1 MAAWT
6 AANISEL
13 VLMSSNHSRS
23 SSDLAPPLV
32 NRRDLRHD
40 VDAGGQPAFHQT
52 APDFAGFFVTAYC
65 AKYDLFAS
73 HIKSAVGRR
82 WEFVKDPAS
91 KGRSM
96 LTQIKFG
103 TSGWRAVMAEE
114 FTFANVR
121 RAVEGIARYVVLQK
135 PQGARVIVGRDPR
148 FLGET
153 FCSMAAEILA
163 AHGITPLVVAEP
175 APTPAFAYAV
185 IQSKADGVINFT
197 ASHNPPEYNGIKFST
212 PDGCPALPE
221 VTKKIE
227 AEIVA
232 GDNPPSTMEAASADK
247 GTLDPKPMY
256 LKRLGEIIDLEAIRK
271 AGVRV
276 AFDPMWGAARG
287 YSDELLRSAG
297 ADVATVHDYRDVLFG
312 GHAPEPD
319 DHLLEDLRIKMRETG
334 AQIGIATDGDADRFG
349 IVDGDGT
356 FLQPN
361 YVIALLFDY
370 LVESRGWKNG
380 VAKSVATTN
389 LINALAE
396 KHGVELYETPVG
408 FKYIGEL
415 IMQDKIAI
423 GGEESAGLS
432 IRHHV
437 PEKDGLLAGLL
448 CCEAVAK
455 RGKPLGEQLK
465 AISNQVGSYY
475 PQRENFRLTPEVKGK
490 FTEKLRVD
498 PKEFVGHSVS
508 QVVRT
513 DGLKLLFDDGSWVC
527 YRLSGTEPVVRVYT
541 EARSERGSEKLS
553 TAAKNWIFE

>member
-1 MAAWT
+1 
-6 AANISEL
+6 
-13 VLMSSNHSRS
+13 MS
-23 SSDLAPPLV
+23 A
-32 NRRDLRHD
+32 
-40 VDAGGQPAFHQT
+40 
-52 APDFAGFFVTAYC
+52 
-65 AKYDLFAS
+65 
-73 HIKSAVGRR
+73 
-82 WEFVKDPAS
+82 
-91 KGRSM
+91 
-96 LTQIKFG
+96 QIKFG
-103 TSGWRAVMAEE
+103 TSGWRAVMAED

-121 RAVEGIARYVVLQK
+121 RAVSGIARYVAAQK
-135 PQGARVIVGRDPR
+135 PQGARVIIGRDPR

-153 FCSMAAEILA
+153 FCSMASDILA
-163 AHGITPLVVAEP
+163 PQGITPLLVAEP
-175 APTPAFAYAV
+175 APTPALAYAV
-185 IQSKADGVINFT
+185 IQAKADGVINFT

-227 AEIVA
+227 AEILA
-232 GDNPPSTMEAASADK
+232 ADQEISPLTRQSIPPAK
-247 GTLDPKPMY
+247 QTLDPKPAY
-256 LKRLGEIIDLEAIRK
+256 LKRLAEIVDLRAIRK
-271 AGVRV
+271 AGLRV

-297 ADVATVHDYRDVLFG
+297 IEVATVHDHRDVLFG

-319 DHLLEDLRIKMRETG
+319 DHLLEDLRKKMRETG

-349 IVDGDGT
+349 IVDADGT

-389 LINALAE
+389 LINALAA
-396 KHGVELYETPVG
+396 KHGVELHETPVG

-448 CCEAVAK
+448 CCEAVAQ
-455 RGKPLGEQLK
+455 RGQSLGEQLR
-465 AISNQVGSYY
+465 AVCNQVGSFY
-475 PQRENFRLTPEVKGK
+475 PRRDNFRLTPVVKEK
-490 FTEKLRVD
+490 FTEKLRSN
-498 PKEFVGHSVS
+498 PREFCGHEVS

-513 DGLKLLFDDGSWVC
+513 DGMKLVFSDGSWVC
-527 YRLSGTEPVVRVYT
+527 YRLSGTEPVVRVYS
-541 EARSERGSEKLS
+541 EARSEKGLETLS

>member
-1 MAAWT
+1 
-6 AANISEL
+6 
-13 VLMSSNHSRS
+13 
-23 SSDLAPPLV
+23 
-32 NRRDLRHD
+32 
-40 VDAGGQPAFHQT
+40 
-52 APDFAGFFVTAYC
+52 
-65 AKYDLFAS
+65 
-73 HIKSAVGRR
+73 
-82 WEFVKDPAS
+82 
-91 KGRSM
+91 M

-114 FTFANVR
+114 FTFTNVR
-121 RAVEGIARYVVLQK
+121 RAIVGIARYVASQK
-135 PQGARVIVGRDPR
+135 PKDSRVIVGRDPR

-163 AHGITPLVVAEP
+163 EHGITPLVVPDP
-175 APTPAFAYAV
+175 APTPAFAHAV
-185 IQSKADGVINFT
+185 IHDHADGVINFT

-221 VTKKIE
+221 VTKRIE

-232 GDNPPSTMEAASADK
+232 GDNAVSPNGAASATR
-247 GTLDPKPMY
+247 GSLDPKPAY
-256 LKRLGEIIDLEAIRK
+256 LKRLGETIDLEVIRK
-271 AGVRV
+271 SGLRV
-276 AFDPMWGAARG
+276 VFDPMWGAARG
-287 YSDELLRSAG
+287 YSDELLRGAG
-297 ADVATVHDYRDVLFG
+297 VQVATVHDHRDVLFG

-319 DHLLEDLRIKMRETG
+319 DHLLEDLRKKMRETG

-349 IVDGDGT
+349 IVDADGT

-396 KHGVELYETPVG
+396 KHGVPLHETPVG

-437 PEKDGLLAGLL
+437 PEKDGVLAGLL

-455 RGKPLGEQLK
+455 RGKSLGEQLK
-465 AISNQVGSYY
+465 AISNQVGSFF
-475 PQRENFRLTPEVKGK
+475 PQRENFRLTPEVKTK
-490 FTEKLRVD
+490 FTEKLKSDPREFCGHRVR
-498 PKEFVGHSVS
+498 E
-508 QVVRT
+508 VVRK
-513 DGLKLLFDDGSWVC
+513 DGLKLVLDDGSWVC
-527 YRLSGTEPVVRVYT
+527 YRLSGTEPVVRAYT
-541 EARSERGSEKLS
+541 EARSESGLEKLS
-553 TAAKNWIFE
+553 TAAKSWIFE

>member
-1 MAAWT
+1 M
-6 AANISEL
+6 
-13 VLMSSNHSRS
+13 
-23 SSDLAPPLV
+23 P
-32 NRRDLRHD
+32 
-40 VDAGGQPAFHQT
+40 
-52 APDFAGFFVTAYC
+52 
-65 AKYDLFAS
+65 
-73 HIKSAVGRR
+73 
-82 WEFVKDPAS
+82 
-91 KGRSM
+91 
-96 LTQIKFG
+96 TQIKFG

-114 FTFANVR
+114 FTFTNVR
-121 RAVEGIARYVVLQK
+121 RAVRGIARYVASQK
-135 PQGARVIVGRDPR
+135 PKNARVIVGRDPR

-163 AHGITPLVVAEP
+163 AHGITPLVSSDA

-185 IQSKADGVINFT
+185 VENKADGVINFT

-227 AEIVA
+227 AEIL
-232 GDNPPSTMEAASADK
+232 AADQSSSPNGGGSVTKQD
-247 GTLDPKPMY
+247 LDPKPSY
-256 LKRLGEIIDLEAIRK
+256 LKRLGETIDLGAIRK
-271 AGVRV
+271 AGIKVV
-276 AFDPMWGAARG
+276 FDPMWGAARG

-297 ADVATVHDYRDVLFG
+297 VQVDTVHDYRDVLFG

-319 DHLLEDLRIKMRETG
+319 DHLLEDLRKKMRETG

-361 YVIALLFDY
+361 YVIAILFDY

-380 VAKSVATTN
+380 VCKSVATTN
-389 LINALAE
+389 LINALA
-396 KHGVELYETPVG
+396 KHHGVELHETPVG

-455 RGKPLGEQLK
+455 RGKSLGEQLK
-465 AISNQVGSYY
+465 AISNQVGSFF
-475 PQRENFRLTPEVKGK
+475 PQRENFRLTAEVKEK
-490 FTEKLRVD
+490 FTEKLKQD
-498 PKEFVGHSVS
+498 PKEFCGHQVD

-513 DGLKLLFDDGSWVC
+513 DGLKLLFSDGSWVC

-541 EARSERGSEKLS
+541 EARSERGLEKLG
-553 TAAKNWIFE
+553 TAAKHWIFE

>member
-1 MAAWT
+1 
-6 AANISEL
+6 
-13 VLMSSNHSRS
+13 
-23 SSDLAPPLV
+23 
-32 NRRDLRHD
+32 
-40 VDAGGQPAFHQT
+40 
-52 APDFAGFFVTAYC
+52 
-65 AKYDLFAS
+65 
-73 HIKSAVGRR
+73 
-82 WEFVKDPAS
+82 
-91 KGRSM
+91 M
-96 LTQIKFG
+96 LTQIQFG

-114 FTFANVR
+114 FTFANVQ
-121 RAVEGIARYVVLQK
+121 RAVRGIARYVAGQK
-135 PQGARVIVGRDPR
+135 PKGARVIVGRDPR

-153 FCSMAAEILA
+153 FCSMAAGILA
-163 AHGITPLVVAEP
+163 AHGITPLVAAEP
-175 APTPAFAYAV
+175 APTPALAHAV
-185 IQSKADGVINFT
+185 IHNRADGVINFT

-232 GDNPPSTMEAASADK
+232 ADSAPSPPSAVPVSITHAA
-247 GTLDPKPMY
+247 LDPKLAY
-256 LKRLGEIIDLEAIRK
+256 LKRLGEIVDLEVIRK
-271 AGVRV
+271 ANLRV

-287 YSDELLRSAG
+287 YSDELLRGAG
-297 ADVATVHDYRDVLFG
+297 VQVATVHDHRDVLFG

-319 DHLLEDLRIKMRETG
+319 DHLLEDLREKMRETG
-334 AQIGIATDGDADRFG
+334 AGIGIATDGDADRFG
-349 IVDGDGT
+349 IVDADGT

-396 KHGVELYETPVG
+396 KHEVELYETPVG

-448 CCEAVAK
+448 CCEAVAR
-455 RGKPLGEQLK
+455 RGQSLGQQL
-465 AISNQVGSYY
+465 AALSNQVGSFY
-475 PQRENFRLTPEVKGK
+475 PERQNFRLTPEVKAK
-490 FTEKLRVD
+490 FTEKLKSD
-498 PKEFVGHSVS
+498 PREFCGHAIDK
-508 QVVRT
+508 VVRT
-513 DGLKLLFDDGSWVC
+513 DGLKLVFSDGSWVC
-527 YRLSGTEPVVRVYT
+527 YRLAGTEPVVRVYS
-541 EARSERGSEKLS
+541 EARSEKGLEKLS

>member
-1 MAAWT
+1 
-6 AANISEL
+6 
-13 VLMSSNHSRS
+13 
-23 SSDLAPPLV
+23 
-32 NRRDLRHD
+32 
-40 VDAGGQPAFHQT
+40 
-52 APDFAGFFVTAYC
+52 
-65 AKYDLFAS
+65 
-73 HIKSAVGRR
+73 
-82 WEFVKDPAS
+82 
-91 KGRSM
+91 M
-96 LTQIKFG
+96 LTQINFG

-114 FTFANVR
+114 FTFTNVR
-121 RAVEGIARYVVLQK
+121 RAVGGIARYVASLK
-135 PQGARVIVGRDPR
+135 PEGARVIVGRDPR

-153 FCSMAAEILA
+153 FCALAAEILSEQ
-163 AHGITPLVVAEP
+163 GIAPLVVSEP
-175 APTPAFAYAV
+175 APTPAFAHAV
-185 IQSKADGVINFT
+185 IHNQADGIINFT

-212 PDGCPALPE
+212 PNGCPALPE

-227 AEIVA
+227 AEIAA
-232 GDNPPSTMEAASADK
+232 GDKADVAKDRAATPAAK
-247 GTLDPKPMY
+247 GSLDPKPDY
-256 LKRLGEIIDLEAIRK
+256 LKRLGEIIDLDVIKK
-271 AGVRV
+271 ANLKVV
-276 AFDPMWGAARG
+276 FDPMWGAARG

-297 ADVATVHDYRDVLFG
+297 LQVDTVHDYRDVLFG

-319 DHLLEDLRIKMRETG
+319 DHWLEDLRKKMRQTG

-349 IVDGDGT
+349 IVDSDGT

-389 LINALAE
+389 LINALAK
-396 KHGVELYETPVG
+396 KHDVELHETPVG

-448 CCEAVAK
+448 CCEAVAR
-455 RGKPLGEQLK
+455 RGRSLGEQLK
-465 AISNQVGSYY
+465 TICNQVGSYY
-475 PQRENFRLTPEVKGK
+475 PQRENFRLTPEVKTK
-490 FTEKLRVD
+490 FTEKLRSD
-498 PKEFVGHSVS
+498 PRDFCGHPVG

-513 DGLKLLFDDGSWVC
+513 DGLKLLFEDGSWVC

-541 EARSERGSEKLS
+541 EARSEQGLEKLS
-553 TAAKNWIFE
+553 TAAKHWIFE